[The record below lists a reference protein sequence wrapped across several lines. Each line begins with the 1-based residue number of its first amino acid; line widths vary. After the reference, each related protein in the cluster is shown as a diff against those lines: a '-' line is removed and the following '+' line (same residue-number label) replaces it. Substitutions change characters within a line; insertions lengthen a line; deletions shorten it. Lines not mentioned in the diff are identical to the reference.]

1 MKLLN
6 VVMVFIT
13 NPIVSGGDWLCV
25 PFTSLAAMRDDARG
39 GGRGRGRGRGA
50 GRFAGRGDWAYDDVA
65 DMVFSHGTGKDAD
78 EKGAKQREAHAR
90 DKSGRVAMQVNLLES
105 STVPGSEVS
114 PVKKRPRRN
123 GGGDDETKKTLLLD
137 RHSPSRRVTGRNEN
151 PSMELSRARKC
162 PGSACSSGC
171 SEEYE
176 TRRVFSI

>member
-50 GRFAGRGDWAYDDVA
+50 GRFAGRGDWADDDVA

-90 DKSGRVAMQVNLLES
+90 DESGRVAMQVNLLES

-137 RHSPSRRVTGRNEN
+137 RRSPSRRVTGRNEN

-176 TRRVFSI
+176 TRRVFSV